1 MAEASTA
8 EMPMMAPVFSAMPKA
23 LREIPRWL
31 VWKDAKVPYCA
42 NAVNSKASSTDP
54 NTWATFSQAQTAFE
68 EGGYL
73 GVGFVL
79 AGDGIVGVD
88 LDKCVDS
95 GEPAPAAMG
104 LLDRVGCQYIEFSP
118 SGTGLRGFGYGDN
131 IGGKRGCIDGVNVEL
146 YASKRYLT
154 VTGRTLVPGPLVKLP
169 GFSDVANAI
178 RPPDLQ
184 KRTED
189 DRSNPLCSSVLFCR
203 YPPDT
208 VPTEQSQRNRCLFAL
223 ARYLKGTQPNARR
236 SELRAIVASW
246 HATYLSVIGTKDFA
260 VTCTDFFNG
269 WNKVRHPHGATMQ
282 SVLETI
288 DSRLPLPAGI
298 LALGYGVVGNQLVR
312 ICAALQAHHCDAP
325 FFISARQAGDLLGIH
340 YTDAAKMMAALVGDG
355 VLQLVVKGAGK
366 VASRYRFKGIQ

>member
-1 MAEASTA
+1 MTA
-8 EMPMMAPVFSAMPKA
+8 TAMLPPDFCAMPPE
-23 LREIPRWL
+23 LCEIPRWL
-31 VWKDAKVPYCA
+31 VWKGDKVPYCA

-88 LDKCVDS
+88 LDKCVDA

-104 LLDRVGCQYIEFSP
+104 LLDRVGCKYIEFSP

-131 IGGKRGCIDGVNVEL
+131 IEGRRGRIDGINVEL
-146 YASKRYLT
+146 YASKRYMT
-154 VTGRTLVPGPLVKLP
+154 VTGRTLMPGPLVNLP

-178 RPPDLQ
+178 RPLDLQ

-189 DRSNPLCSSVLFCR
+189 DRSNPLYTSVLFCR
-203 YPPDT
+203 YPSDT
-208 VPTEQSQRNRCLFAL
+208 VPKEQRQRNRCLFAL
-223 ARYLKGTQPNARR
+223 ARYLKGTQPNATRE
-236 SELRAIVASW
+236 ELRAIVASW

-260 VTCTDFFNG
+260 VTWTDFLNG
-269 WNKVRHPHGATMQ
+269 WDKVRQPHGATMQ

-288 DSRLPLPAGI
+288 DPRLPLPAGI
-298 LALGYGVVGNQLVR
+298 MAMGYGAMGNQLVR
-312 ICAALQAHHCDAP
+312 VCAALQAHQGDAP
-325 FFISARQAGDLLGIH
+325 FFLSARQAGEVLGIH
-340 YTDAAKMMAALVGDG
+340 FTDASKMMAALVADG
-355 VLQLVVKGAGK
+355 VLELVSKGAGK